1 MSLNGITVAIT
12 SSRRASELAS
22 LVQKFGGLPY
32 VAPTVGIRSNF
43 SNSALNSECT
53 KFIET
58 VETEKMH
65 FFVFMTGVGVFN
77 LFQCVLKSYR
87 LDNVIKKLH
96 DTIVIARSD
105 KPALELRKLGIVT
118 SFVPK
123 MNTLNGIIELI
134 SKLDI
139 KDKNVGILW
148 HGDYSNIFKERLES
162 LGSKVFEFSSYSYS
176 TNLEHKN
183 AAILKEMGYDYVA
196 PSNEK
201 IKSLIDEIVAGNID
215 TITFTSPPAVKEFFQ
230 FVRRTNMM
238 DLLADKLNNNV
249 LVVSVGPSTSAM
261 IEKFG
266 IRVDFAPQV
275 YRMGSMVKELADY
288 ISSYE

>member
-1 MSLNGITVAIT
+1 MSLSGITVAIT

-22 LVQKFGGLPY
+22 LVRKFGGVPY
-32 VAPTVGIRSNF
+32 IAPTIGIRSNNNTL
-43 SNSALNSECT
+43 SSECT

-58 VETEKMH
+58 IESEKMH

-77 LFQCVLKSYR
+77 LFQCVLKSNR
-87 LDNVIKKLH
+87 LDNVIEKLH
-96 DTIVIARSD
+96 DTIVIARSN
-105 KPALELRKLGIVT
+105 KPALELRKFGIAT
-118 SFVPK
+118 KFVPE
-123 MNTLNGIIELI
+123 MNTIGGIIDLI
-134 SKLDI
+134 SKLDV

-148 HGDYSNIFKERLES
+148 HGDYVDAFKERLQY

-176 TNLEHKN
+176 TNLEQKN

-201 IKSLIDEIVAGNID
+201 IKRLIDDIVAGNID
-215 TITFTSPPAVKEFFQ
+215 TITFTSPPAVKEFFE
-230 FVRRTNMM
+230 FARRNNKI
-238 DLLADKLNNNV
+238 DLLIDKLNHNV

-261 IEKFG
+261 IEKFR
-266 IRVDFAPQV
+266 IKVDFVPHA
-275 YRMGSMVKELADY
+275 YRMGTMVKELADY